1 MTYQFIIWAD
11 RLGSDAYQV
20 EALSYEREHGAETLP
35 LLAQAS
41 DLEARRPPIAAS
53 DFVVIQDKVQKR
65 SWFGQVVEP
74 QRNLPLLGL
83 SRDNPSQV
91 TALKKVLNDEVDVSV
106 FLKQVYYY
114 TISLLGE
121 IMDDHLQSVR
131 QRPRVGAVGRQASME
146 EVFQYMNLPELLA
159 VDGLHNNI
167 LGCFHGMPIPVTLD
181 KKRIFY
187 HMLIAGSTGS
197 GKSNTIGNYVKAAQ
211 AYGMA
216 CIVFDHKPDYQN
228 ADQPNDEVGLFGG
241 FEDLGLE
248 PFGLENVDYF
258 APYRK
263 RDEPVRTDEQ
273 YIAIGAKDVDISMLA
288 AALFYRPGEELQQ
301 ETFAK
306 MLNYY
311 AAEKTNWTLRV
322 FQSELSRRKREGSLK
337 DLHDNI
343 DPQEMV
349 VGAIL
354 RKMVARKPEWMDAK
368 VVPPSRSGLLGDRV
382 SVGPQYFK
390 PEIYLKPGHVM
401 VIRIPYS
408 SGGREYGLFLSYML
422 RRVFDLRRTGEIDF
436 PVCIVIDEAQDI
448 FSGSRAVRASAEGTI
463 DSVLRRGRSKRI
475 GFVISVQSAS
485 QVPSSILN
493 NLNSR
498 IIHLQQ
504 EKDELKTAIPGTP
517 QELIN
522 MVLSFGPGEALVKLF
537 GARSTI
543 HAKMAPS
550 PFMLTKEDIE

>member
-20 EALSYEREHGAETLP
+20 EALSYERELGAETLP
-35 LLAQAS
+35 LLAQES
-41 DLEARRPPIAAS
+41 DLEAKRPPIAAS
-53 DFVVIQDKVQKR
+53 DFVVIQDKVQER

-121 IMDDHLQSVR
+121 IVDNNLQSVR

-146 EVFQYMNLPELLA
+146 EVLQYMNLPELLVA
-159 VDGLHNNI
+159 DNLHNNI
-167 LGCFHGMPIPVTLD
+167 LGRFHGMPIPVTLD

-187 HMLIAGSTGS
+187 HTLIAGSTGS
-197 GKSNTIGNYVKAAQ
+197 GKSNTIGNYIKAAQ
-211 AYGMA
+211 AYNMA
-216 CIVFDHKPDYQN
+216 CVVFDHKPDYQN
-228 ADQPNDEVGLFGG
+228 ADQPNDEVALFGG

-258 APYRK
+258 APYQE
-263 RDEPVRTDEQ
+263 RDEPLRSDEQ
-273 YIAIGAKDVDISMLA
+273 YIAIGAMDVDISMLA

-311 AAEKTNWTLRV
+311 AEDKKRWKLRE
-322 FQSELSRRKREGSLK
+322 FQTELTKRRREGTLK
-337 DLHDNI
+337 QLHDDVEPNELVI
-343 DPQEMV
+343 R
-349 VGAIL
+349 AIL
-354 RKMVARKPEWMDAK
+354 NRMVTRKPEWMDAT
-368 VVPPSRSGLLGDRV
+368 VTPPPRGGMLGDRV
-382 SVGPQYFK
+382 SAGPQYFR
-390 PEIYLKPGHVM
+390 PENHLKQGRVM

-422 RRVFDLRRTGEIDF
+422 RRVFDLRRTGKINF
-436 PVCIVIDEAQDI
+436 PICVVIDEAQDI

-463 DSVLRRGRSKRI
+463 NSVLRKGRSKQI

-485 QVPSSILN
+485 QVPTSILN

-550 PFMLTKEDIE
+550 PFMLTKEEI